1 MRIDILT
8 LFPAMFTPLDESI
21 IKRARAKGV
30 VDIRVT
36 NIRDYTTDKHQTTDD
51 RLYGGGAGM
60 VMKPEPLFAAVEDVT
75 VAAHPRVL
83 ITSPQGRPYDQA
95 LARELA
101 QEEQVI
107 IICGHYEGI
116 DERVIETLAT
126 DVVSMGD
133 FVLTG
138 GEVPALAITDSITRL
153 LPGALGDDRAAVDES
168 FSESLLEYPQYT
180 RPPVFRGME
189 VPQVLQNGNH
199 AEIEKWRR
207 RQSLQRTLKN
217 RPDLLQTAVL
227 SDADLAYLAELKAQ
241 QVKPFRLFVA
251 LVHYPVY
258 NKKKQVVATS
268 LTNLDLHDIA
278 RAACTYG
285 AEGYYIIQP
294 QEEQKKQMEELLAYW
309 QQGFAA
315 SYNADRQQALALAR
329 YAATLDEAVAAI
341 EAEYGAVQTVATSAG
356 GAAGQVGYAELRR
369 IMEERGG
376 NYLLLLGT
384 GWGLTDEL
392 LDNADY
398 RLRPVY
404 GAGSYNHLSVRS
416 AASVILDRLMGER

>member
-1 MRIDILT
+1 
-8 LFPAMFTPLDESI
+8 
-21 IKRARAKGV
+21 
-30 VDIRVT
+30 
-36 NIRDYTTDKHQTTDD
+36 
-51 RLYGGGAGM
+51 
-60 VMKPEPLFAAVEDVT
+60 
-75 VAAHPRVL
+75 
-83 ITSPQGRPYDQA
+83 
-95 LARELA
+95 
-101 QEEQVI
+101 
-107 IICGHYEGI
+107 
-116 DERVIETLAT
+116 
-126 DVVSMGD
+126 
-133 FVLTG
+133 
-138 GEVPALAITDSITRL
+138 
-153 LPGALGDDRAAVDES
+153 
-168 FSESLLEYPQYT
+168 
-180 RPPVFRGME
+180 
-189 VPQVLQNGNH
+189 
-199 AEIEKWRR
+199 
-207 RQSLQRTLKN
+207 
-217 RPDLLQTAVL
+217 
-227 SDADLAYLAELKAQ
+227 
-241 QVKPFRLFVA
+241 VKPFRLFVA

-329 YAATLDEAVAAI
+329 YAASLEEAVAAI

-356 GAAGQVGYAELRR
+356 GVAGQVGYAELRR